1 MTGALY
7 KSHFMRAQVRGA
19 EAFLI
24 CDMTAFLG
32 IVLPS
37 PGAKDAD
44 LLCGPRGSSSLLS
57 LIFSI
62 YKLRINKV
70 R

>member
-32 IVLPS
+32 MQELSQSWDQGCGLAVWRPS
-37 PGAKDAD
+37 EFFPSESHF
-44 LLCGPRGSSSLLS
+44 LHL
-57 LIFSI
+57 
-62 YKLRINKV
+62 
-70 R
+70 

>member
-7 KSHFMRAQVRGA
+7 KSHFIRAQVRGA

-44 LLCGPRGSSSLLS
+44 LLCGDRKS
-57 LIFSI
+57 
-62 YKLRINKV
+62 V
-70 R
+70 V